1 MVLCYIILVNLC
13 VAEGSCDSLK
23 RHIPKVMLLLSAIFF
38 VWGIITFAG
47 SVYIDGWFRLPTNDI
62 RLNVILLFSFAG
74 LFLALYRIIDLLE
87 RKQ

>member
-1 MVLCYIILVNLC
+1 
-13 VAEGSCDSLK
+13 LK

-38 VWGIITFAG
+38 VWGIITFV
-47 SVYIDGWFRLPTNDI
+47 SFVYIDGWFRLPTGDI

-87 RKQ
+87 RK